1 MNYQLNVMS
10 LRSPL
15 LMLLLFL
22 VALGCQQKVEQ
33 DTGLPLPVKTLK
45 GQKAANTFQ
54 YLGSVEGVE
63 DVEIRPQVDGIL
75 EEIYVDEG
83 DFVKKG
89 QPLFKI
95 NAQPYIEDLKNAQ
108 ANVALERAKLKKAR
122 TELDRLQPLIDNEVI
137 SDVQMKTAEADYE
150 IAQASL
156 AKAQA
161 ISANMQIKL
170 SFTTI
175 NAPVSGFIG
184 RIPKSVGNVIKK
196 TDSEPLTILSNVSNV
211 YVYFSMSESDYL
223 YYERMK
229 NDSTSKRIS
238 PDVKLILAD
247 GYIYDYT
254 GRIDANSGQ
263 INRNTGSITL
273 RAVFTNPDTLLRSG
287 NTGKILM
294 EQIYP
299 NAILIPQSAAIS
311 IQDKK
316 FVFVIDADSLTSRR
330 EIQIEGIS
338 GQDYIISNSSLS
350 AGDRIVTAGLN
361 KLTDGIKINPIK
373 SGALLSD
380 TE

>member
-1 MNYQLNVMS
+1 MKHCFDKALVIS
-10 LRSPL
+10 I
-15 LMLLLFL
+15 LFL
-22 VALGCQQKVEQ
+22 FVLVSGCKDEQKE

-45 GQKAANTFQ
+45 GQRAANTFQ

-83 DFVKKG
+83 DFVLKG

-95 NAQPYIEDLKNAQ
+95 NAQPYIEDLKNAR
-108 ANVALERAKLKKAR
+108 ANVALERAKVKKAK

-150 IAQASL
+150 IAEASL
-156 AKAQA
+156 AKAQS
-161 ISANMQIKL
+161 IEANMQIKL
-170 SFTTI
+170 GFTTI
-175 NAPVSGFIG
+175 EAPVNGFIG

-196 TDSEPLTILSNVSNV
+196 TDSEPLTILSNVSKV

-247 GYIYDYT
+247 GFIYNHT

-263 INRNTGSITL
+263 INKSTGSITL
-273 RAVFTNPDTLLRSG
+273 RAVFPNPDTLLRSG

-299 NAILIPQSAAIS
+299 NAILIPQSAAMS

-316 FVFVIDADSLTSRR
+316 FVFVLDENNLTRRR
-330 EIQIEGIS
+330 EIEIEGRT
-338 GQDYIISNSSLS
+338 GEDYIISNNSLT
-350 AGDRIVTAGLN
+350 ANDRIVTSGLN
-361 KLTDGIKINPIK
+361 KLTDSVKINPIK
-373 SGALLSD
+373 SGSLILNN
-380 TE
+380 

>member
-1 MNYQLNVMS
+1 MYHQRTHS
-10 LRSPL
+10 LTPG
-15 LMLLLFL
+15 LLLL
-22 VALGCQQKVEQ
+22 LTSLLTIVGCKPEVKE
-33 DTGLPLPVKTLK
+33 DNGIPLPVKTLS
-45 GQKAANTFQ
+45 GQVAANTFQ
-54 YLGSVEGVE
+54 YLGSVEGIE

-83 DFVKKG
+83 DFVNKG

-108 ANVALERAKLKKAR
+108 ANVALERAKLRKAK

-137 SDVQMKTAEADYE
+137 SEVQMKTAEADYE

-156 AKAQA
+156 EKAQA
-161 ISANMQIKL
+161 IEANMQIKL

-184 RIPKSVGNVIKK
+184 RFTKSVGNVIKK
-196 TDSEPLTILSNVSNV
+196 TDSDPLTVLSNVSKI

-223 YYERMK
+223 YYSRMK
-229 NDSTSKRIS
+229 NDSTSKKIS

-247 GYIYDYT
+247 GHEYEHT

-263 INRNTGSITL
+263 INRSTGSITL
-273 RAVFTNPDTLLRSG
+273 RAVFNNPDTLLRSG

-316 FVFVIDADSLTSRR
+316 FVFILDSGNLTLRK

-338 GQDYIISNSSLS
+338 GKDYIIANNSLS
-350 AGDRIVTAGLN
+350 ENDRIVTAGLN
-361 KLTDGIKINPIK
+361 KLTDSIKINPIK
-373 SGALLSD
+373 SGSLL
-380 TE
+380 TTN

>member
-1 MNYQLNVMS
+1 MNIPLVKVFRILKS
-10 LRSPL
+10 LSFTVITVL
-15 LMLLLFL
+15 TIS
-22 VALGCQQKVEQ
+22 CETKEKE
-33 DTGLPLPVKTLK
+33 DTGLPLPVQTLK
-45 GQKAANTFQ
+45 AQPAANTFQ
-54 YLGSVEGVE
+54 YLGSVEGIE

-89 QPLFKI
+89 QALFKI
-95 NAQPYIEDLKNAQ
+95 NALPYIEDLKNAQ
-108 ANVALERAKLKKAR
+108 ANVALERAKLKKAK

-137 SDVQMKTAEADYE
+137 SVVQMKTAEADYE

-161 ISANMQIKL
+161 IEANMRIKL
-170 SFTTI
+170 GFTTI
-175 NAPVSGFIG
+175 HAPVSGFIG

-196 TDSEPLTILSNVSNV
+196 TDSEPLTILSNVSSV

-229 NDSTSKRIS
+229 NDSTSKRFS

-254 GRIDANSGQ
+254 GHIDANSGQ

-273 RAVFTNPDTLLRSG
+273 RAVFANPDTLLRSG
-287 NTGKILM
+287 NTGKVLM

-299 NAILIPQSAAIS
+299 NAILIPQSAAMS
-311 IQDKK
+311 VQDKK
-316 FVFVIDADSLTSRR
+316 FVFTLDENNLTKRK
-330 EIQIEGIS
+330 EIVIEGRT
-338 GQDYIISNSSLS
+338 GKDFIISDKSLKEN
-350 AGDRIVTAGLN
+350 DRIVISGLN
-361 KLTDGIKINPIK
+361 KLTDSVKINPIK
-373 SGALLSD
+373 SGTLLN
-380 TE
+380 TN

>member
-1 MNYQLNVMS
+1 MKNVQSNLLNFHILS
-10 LRSPL
+10 AFYFL
-15 LMLLLFL
+15 LI
-22 VALGCQQKVEQ
+22 VGCESKKEEE
-33 DTGLPLPVKTLK
+33 DGLPLPVKTLK
-45 GQKAANTFQ
+45 EQPAANTFQ

-89 QPLFKI
+89 QSLFKI
-95 NAQPYIEDLKNAQ
+95 NAQPYIEDLKNSQ
-108 ANVALERAKLKKAR
+108 ANVALERAKLKKAK
-122 TELDRLQPLIDNEVI
+122 TELDRLQPLIDNDVI

-156 AKAQA
+156 AKAQS
-161 ISANMQIKL
+161 IEANMQIKL
-170 SFTTI
+170 GFTTI
-175 NAPVSGFIG
+175 HAPVNGFIG

-229 NDSTSKRIS
+229 KDESSKRIS
-238 PDVKLILAD
+238 PDVKLVLAD
-247 GYIYDYT
+247 GYIYDHK

-273 RAVFTNPDTLLRSG
+273 RAVFANPDTLLRSG

-316 FVFVIDADSLTSRR
+316 FVFVLDENGLTRR
-330 EIQIEGIS
+330 KEIQIEGIS
-338 GQDYIISNSSLS
+338 GQDYIIGNNSLS
-350 AGDRIVTAGLN
+350 INDKIVTSGLN
-361 KLTDGIKINPIK
+361 KLTDGMKIRPIEGI
-373 SGALLSD
+373 SLIND
-380 TE
+380 

>member
-1 MNYQLNVMS
+1 MKNNLYAVPWTNVA
-10 LRSPL
+10 
-15 LMLLLFL
+15 FL
-22 VALGCQQKVEQ
+22 VYVSFFLTFGCEQKKEE
-33 DTGLPLPVKTLK
+33 DTGLPLPVKILK
-45 GQKAANTFQ
+45 GEPAANTFQ
-54 YLGSVEGVE
+54 YLGSVEGIE

-83 DFVKKG
+83 DMVKKG

-108 ANVALERAKLKKAR
+108 ANVALERAMLKKAR

-150 IAQASL
+150 IALASL

-161 ISANMQIKL
+161 IEANMQIKL
-170 SFTTI
+170 GFTTI
-175 NAPVSGFIG
+175 HAPVSGFIG

-196 TDSEPLTILSNVSNV
+196 TDSEPLTILSNVSKV

-223 YYERMK
+223 YFERMK

-247 GYIYDYT
+247 GYIYDHT

-263 INRNTGSITL
+263 INKNTGSITL
-273 RAVFTNPDTLLRSG
+273 RAVFANPDTLLRSG

-294 EQIYP
+294 EQLYP

-316 FVFVIDADSLTSRR
+316 FVFVLDENNMTMRK
-330 EIQIEGIS
+330 EIQIEGRS
-338 GQDYIISNSSLS
+338 GKDYIIGSKSL
-350 AGDRIVTAGLN
+350 AENDRIVVSGLN

-373 SGALLSD
+373 SGSLL
-380 TE
+380 TEH